1 MPKPAGSALVA
12 MTIGIDS
19 LVFFA
24 ASALDRWW
32 TRASP
37 RKVGAS
43 RGRALSQRS
52 GQRGPVSSTRQ
63 RGPFRNIGPSSF
75 TNPCPGP
82 FVIQ

>member
-1 MPKPAGSALVA
+1 VA
-12 MTIGIDS
+12 RQLSFRSRLLQRLPRRS
-19 LVFFA
+19 LYLA
-24 ASALDRWW
+24 AI
-32 TRASP
+32 
-37 RKVGAS
+37 
-43 RGRALSQRS
+43 